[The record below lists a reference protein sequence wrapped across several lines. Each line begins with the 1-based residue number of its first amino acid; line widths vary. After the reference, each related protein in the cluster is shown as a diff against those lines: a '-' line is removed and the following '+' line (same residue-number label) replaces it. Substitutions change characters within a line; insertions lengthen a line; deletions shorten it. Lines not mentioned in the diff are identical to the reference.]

1 MKKLLFVL
9 LSLLF
14 ITTSSWAGGQMTL
27 VTPDGQV
34 FGTPDHPLVVT
45 GGGSV
50 SDTAYSAAWNGDTTT
65 AASKNALYDKI
76 ETIVAGG
83 LDFALDSTTS
93 GNVVFV
99 GCTDSIQT
107 AIDAA
112 ASGDTLIL
120 GSCDYTISTGL
131 TIAQPITI
139 RGQGIDSTRLV
150 VGSEII
156 AITAVDVNNVRFFD
170 FSIYGTDL
178 GAQTIHVR
186 GLTASVSGTV
196 LKNIKV
202 TGTVDDGTNGIT
214 LTNSSSYLENVYV
227 DILDTSVSGS
237 NQVRAISLNYTA
249 ACSEAMNTYTRNVYS
264 RASTST
270 TATGGSQQIRGIMQY
285 VGNPVCHY
293 AITHV
298 HDNGVFIADNLDE
311 FNNSATTNAM
321 HAQGGTNA
329 GVTVIVR
336 NSILDGGD
344 GNQNSNTKNIDLRC
358 DDGSTSCVLINTS
371 LRNNS
376 KQNQGTATISYDRAG
391 VLYTGGIVGAFSEKA
406 NRYSTAA
413 PMIKITGQEGGNESQ
428 AGTRTARTGG
438 YVTLTGGLGGYVT
451 SKDAGTKTGGSGGGF
466 TLTGGVGGTQSSDAA
481 TNVGGTGGGFVFT
494 GGVGGDATNGTSTNT
509 GGNGGS
515 HFYAGGTAGTGATAN
530 GRNGTVNIGSTDDT
544 TSQGY
549 VKISYN
555 KITIAADDTTP
566 DVRYSSW
573 FVTSANSGATAI
585 TDLDNPTVGQTVCIY
600 GGSSTNASTIADS
613 GNFKLTAAMTLNLYS
628 NICLYVVADNNYM
641 EISRSVN

>member
-1 MKKLLFVL
+1 MKKLLVVL
-9 LSLLF
+9 ALLF
-14 ITTSSWAGGQMTL
+14 LVSPAYASFGNCGFGDCPAGS
-27 VTPDGQV
+27 
-34 FGTPDHPLVVT
+34 

-150 VGSEII
+150 VVGSEIV
-156 AITAVDVNNVRFFD
+156 AITATNVNNVRFFD

-178 GAQTIHVR
+178 GAQTIYVS
-186 GLTASVSGTV
+186 GSTASVSGTV

-214 LTNSSSYLENVYV
+214 LINSSSYLENVYV
-227 DILDTSVSGS
+227 DILDTNASSS
-237 NQVRAISLNYTA
+237 NQVRAISLNYTS
-249 ACSEAMNTYTRNVYS
+249 ACSEAMKTYTRNVYS

-270 TATGGSQQIRGIMQY
+270 IATGGAQQIRGIMQY
-285 VGNPVCHY
+285 VGNPVCTY

-321 HAQGGTNA
+321 HAQGGTGDG

-344 GNQNSNTKNIDLRC
+344 GNQNSNTKNLDLRC

-376 KQNQGTATISYDRAG
+376 IQNQGGTATVSYDRAG

-428 AGTRTARTGG
+428 TGTRTAKTGG

-451 SKDAGTKTGGSGGGF
+451 STDAGTKTGGSGGGF
-466 TLTGGVGGTQSSDAA
+466 TLTGGVGGPQSSAAA

-494 GGVGGDATNGTSTNT
+494 GGVGGGATNGTSTNT

-641 EISRSVN
+641 EISRAVN